1 MNQKIAI
8 IGSGISGMTAGI
20 YLQQAG
26 FQTEIFEKNTVP
38 GGECTGWIRNGYTID
53 NCIHWLTG
61 TKNGSAL
68 NHLWKNTGVLG
79 NPDGLGET
87 KLIHPDKFYSVSSG
101 TKKITFWHDLERT
114 REELLAFFPAD
125 TSEINQLIDYTKL
138 AQNMNVPV
146 EKPFDLMNLFEYLKL
161 GHSMRGIGKIMHEYG
176 SEDIAD
182 LSRRFQD
189 PLLQSAIT
197 AYMPASHPA
206 SAFLFSYATIS
217 GDNGDIPEGG
227 SKAMALRMVKRYTS
241 LGGILHLQAEVA
253 KIMLSE
259 DQKAA
264 TGICLRD
271 GTQIQASY
279 IVCAC
284 DPDYLFQK
292 LLSPQYMPDSLKALY
307 QNRVSYP
314 VISGFQVAFAL
325 DAASSENSGTN
336 VCDCR
341 PLSLATEIISHINY
355 RSYDYEPDFAPE
367 GKTVLQTNIMQT
379 EDDYAYWE
387 KLNESPAE
395 YNNIKRQLA
404 KELLIRLEEAVPAFQ
419 NRLTVLDVWTPVT
432 YQRFCNAYHGS
443 YMSFITTKKA
453 KSRQIPGVLK
463 KLPNVML
470 ASQWLMGSGGLPSAA
485 ATGRFAAYRICKQEH
500 LPV

>member
-146 EKPFDLMNLFEYLKL
+146 EKPFDLMNPFEFLKL
-161 GHSMRGIGKIMHEYG
+161 AHSMRGIGKLMHEYG

-197 AYMPASHPA
+197 AYMPAGHPA

-325 DAASSENSGTN
+325 DAASYENSGTN